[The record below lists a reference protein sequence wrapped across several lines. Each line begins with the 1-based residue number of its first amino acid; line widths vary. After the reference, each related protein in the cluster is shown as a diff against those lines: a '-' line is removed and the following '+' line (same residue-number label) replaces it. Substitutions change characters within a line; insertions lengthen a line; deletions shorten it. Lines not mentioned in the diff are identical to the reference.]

1 MGAPGRGLL
10 LRAERWGVGGQV
22 AEETGGLEPSRED
35 PNPAGFSLVKVVSA
49 TMLILPDCQSLVE
62 DQAPSWGSLLP

>member
-1 MGAPGRGLL
+1 MVGR
-10 LRAERWGVGGQV
+10 GGQV
-22 AEETGGLEPSRED
+22 AEETGGGSEPSRED